1 MAEALDAVA
10 ALRPDGTRDR
20 GLWAAA
26 RARFAAHVVE
36 D

>member
-10 ALRPDGTRDR
+10 ALRPDGTRDP